1 MTTRNRI
8 VPRRAIVKH
17 KPGLGRLD
25 GNDGS
30 FDTVQNL
37 TAKFRISGGLL
48 SIAAALLLA
57 ACASNT
63 AQSDG
68 AVKLAPVFAE
78 PLNKSE
84 GQSTAKGQATMI
96 FYRPGSATFTGTDL
110 PLNVYVNQ
118 RFLSSLLPGGY
129 VEHIN
134 CPGSIEIAAVFDDA
148 RIRHLGKNGHEISV
162 PIEAGKTYYFK
173 LETNGSASEV
183 KPVQVP
189 ADAVFL
195 SDYRRQ
201 AHVLP
206 RAPACVNVP
215 EPEKP
220 VAATPVIAPMV
231 AAIKDKV
238 IAPIAAERVRIPLED
253 WRAAWERGDFN
264 SYVGFYAP
272 DFKGTLKS
280 HNAWLDFRRA
290 RLHNQKKKITLKDID
305 VSTAGDA
312 IFTDFHQQYGSSEYG
327 DQGKK
332 RLVWK
337 DFKGDL
343 KITEETFAGK

>member
-1 MTTRNRI
+1 LN
-8 VPRRAIVKH
+8 
-17 KPGLGRLD
+17 
-25 GNDGS
+25 
-30 FDTVQNL
+30 TVQNL
-37 TAKFRISGGLL
+37 TAKSRISSSLL
-48 SIAAALLLA
+48 AIAAALLLA
-57 ACASNT
+57 ACASNS
-63 AQSDG
+63 AQENVTKS
-68 AVKLAPVFAE
+68 ATVFAE
-78 PLNKSE
+78 PLN
-84 GQSTAKGQATMI
+84 QSAGKPTAKNQAALI

-110 PLNVYVNQ
+110 PLNVYVNE

-134 CPGSIEIAAVFDDA
+134 CPGSVEIAAVFDDA
-148 RIRHLGKNGHEISV
+148 RIRHLGKNGHEVSV

-173 LETNGSASEV
+173 LEANGSANEV

-206 RAPACVNVP
+206 RAPECVNAP

>member
-1 MTTRNRI
+1 MAARDRNQRHSAS
-8 VPRRAIVKH
+8 VNDNRR
-17 KPGLGRLD
+17 LGSLD

-30 FDTVQNL
+30 LNTVQNL
-37 TAKFRISGGLL
+37 IAKSGISSSLL
-48 SIAAALLLA
+48 TIAAALLLA
-57 ACASNT
+57 ACASNS
-63 AQSDG
+63 AQENVTKS
-68 AVKLAPVFAE
+68 ATVFAE
-78 PLNKSE
+78 PLNQNAGKP
-84 GQSTAKGQATMI
+84 TTKNQATLI

-110 PLNVYVNQ
+110 PLNVYVNE

-134 CPGSIEIAAVFDDA
+134 CPGSVEIAAVFDDA
-148 RIRHLGKNGHEISV
+148 RIRHMGKNGHEVSV
-162 PIEAGKTYYFK
+162 TLEAGKTYYFK
-173 LETNGSASEV
+173 LEANGSANEV
-183 KPVQVP
+183 KPAPVP

-206 RAPACVNVP
+206 RVPACVNAP

-220 VAATPVIAPMV
+220 AAATPVIAPMV
-231 AAIKDKV
+231 AAVKDKV

-264 SYVGFYAP
+264 SYVGFYAA
-272 DFKGTLKS
+272 DFKGNLKS

-312 IFTDFHQQYGSSEYG
+312 VMTDFHQQYGSTEYG